1 MKTHKISIKSADIP
15 EERIRELSAAPFPK
29 KPPSEEERKIYI
41 KRALIWL
48 LITVV
53 IAAVGFVITY
63 VLHRR
68 IRGVVAFLFAA
79 ITLCVAVGDFA
90 KLFKDIRQTSP
101 KAALRQYLDVILL
114 GDDSDKFTKKSL
126 SYAYSSLCR
135 LIPDSVLCTRVDFEN
150 YVGKFRKDIER
161 KHNEGYDDVFLKD
174 FNVND
179 NAVARIEC
187 VKIDE
192 KSGADCNFC
201 NGVFTVV
208 YAEQTTNKAKSGT
221 LSKTTTEA
229 KEYARF
235 EVTFEVL
242 LVKSGKYYF
251 FADPM
256 PEINFANEEKV
267 VQV

>member
-15 EERIRELSAAPFPK
+15 EARIGELAAAPFPK

-48 LITVV
+48 LITVI

-79 ITLCVAVGDFA
+79 ITFCVAVGDFT
-90 KLFKDIRQTSP
+90 KLFKDIRRTDP
-101 KAALRQYLDVILL
+101 KAVLWQYLNVILL
-114 GDDSDKFTKKSL
+114 GDDSDKFAKKSL

-135 LIPDSVLCTRVDFEN
+135 LIPDSVLCKRVDFEN
-150 YVGKFRKDIER
+150 YVGRFREYIKR

-174 FNVND
+174 FNEND

-192 KSGADCNFC
+192 KQSGDVNFC
-201 NGVFTVV
+201 SGVFTVV

-235 EVTFEVL
+235 EATFEIL
-242 LVKSGKYYF
+242 LIKSGKYYF

-256 PEINFANEEKV
+256 PEISFANEEKV